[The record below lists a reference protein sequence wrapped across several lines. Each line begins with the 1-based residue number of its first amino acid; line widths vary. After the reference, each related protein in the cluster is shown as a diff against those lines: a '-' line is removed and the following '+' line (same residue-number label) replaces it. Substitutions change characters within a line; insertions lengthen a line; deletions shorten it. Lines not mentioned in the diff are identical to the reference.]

1 MKQPKIVEKKFWHW
15 WVDYNSVENAT
26 ALEKTF
32 DMENSSDLSQCLS
45 QLALLLN
52 GPINLNISRIIVCGS
67 VINIKAPSAHKIS
80 LYSFPLVS
88 VS

>member
-1 MKQPKIVEKKFWHW
+1 MKHPKTIEKIFWHW
-15 WVDYNSVENAT
+15 WVGYNFVENAI

-32 DMENSSDLSQCLS
+32 DMENSSDLSQCLL

-52 GPINLNISRIIVCGS
+52 GPINLNISRIIVYGS
-67 VINIKAPSAHKIS
+67 VINIKAPSAHKIF

>member
-1 MKQPKIVEKKFWHW
+1 MKHLKIVEKIVWHW
-15 WVDYNSVENAT
+15 WIGYDSARNAV

-45 QLALLLN
+45 QLAILLN
-52 GPINLNISRIIVCGS
+52 GPINLNISRIIVYGS
-67 VINIKAPSAHKIS
+67 LINSKTPSAHKIS
-80 LYSFPLVS
+80 LYFFPLVF